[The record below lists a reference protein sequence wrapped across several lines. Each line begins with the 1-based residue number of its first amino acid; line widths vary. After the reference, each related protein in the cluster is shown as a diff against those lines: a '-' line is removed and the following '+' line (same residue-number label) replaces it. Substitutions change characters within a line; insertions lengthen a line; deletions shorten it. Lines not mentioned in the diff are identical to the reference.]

1 MPGVLPTCSA
11 PAAGS
16 RGPLPA
22 EPCVAPIVTSPGPPP
37 AAPRAGGESRQP
49 RECFSRL
56 RPAREPAGPLARG
69 CGGAPRGR
77 PEPGRTKPA
86 LSSPPQRDFVL
97 PGPGRPRRQPI
108 VPANAP
114 GRRRNT
120 SILHGKKRIVIPHL
134 QKYFLCSC
142 PWQRPAADACH
153 RVNGSGGACGPSP
166 GSISDMRLS
175 DSIRSLVLSN
185 RQAPVMFTFSAN
197 VFLGGRG
204 CESPHTADGLP
215 TSTAWSDFLPTA

>member
-37 AAPRAGGESRQP
+37 AATGAGGRSPQP

-56 RPAREPAGPLARG
+56 RPAREPAAPPARG

-108 VPANAP
+108 MPVNAP

-120 SILHGKKRIVIPHL
+120 SILPGKKRIVIPPL

-153 RVNGSGGACGPSP
+153 RINRSNGAGDPSP
-166 GSISDMRLS
+166 NSISDMRLS
-175 DSIRSLVLSN
+175 DSVHSPDLSDV
-185 RQAPVMFTFSAN
+185 RQSCPP
-197 VFLGGRG
+197 FLSV
-204 CESPHTADGLP
+204 CFQEAVDVKA
-215 TSTAWSDFLPTA
+215 STLLTNSSQPQP

>member
-1 MPGVLPTCSA
+1 MLLPPPPRQRTG
-11 PAAGS
+11 PAAGE
-16 RGPLPA
+16 G
-22 EPCVAPIVTSPGPPP
+22 
-37 AAPRAGGESRQP
+37 
-49 RECFSRL
+49 L
-56 RPAREPAGPLARG
+56 RPS
-69 CGGAPRGR
+69 PRGR

-108 VPANAP
+108 MPVNAP

-120 SILHGKKRIVIPHL
+120 SILSGKKRIVIPRL

-153 RVNGSGGACGPSP
+153 RINGSDGGCGPSP
-166 GSISDMRLS
+166 GSISDRRLS
-175 DSIRSLVLSN
+175 GSIHSPVLSD
-185 RQAPVMFTFSAN
+185 RHAPVIATFSAS

-204 CESPHTADGLP
+204 CESPCTANGLF
-215 TSTAWSDFLPTA
+215 TSTALVRFPSHQQAAFHISLESPHRCY